1 MKEKMIMKLEKDRL
15 TAKVDNLEK
24 NLAQIE
30 ENSALELK
38 EKEELKNRLS
48 QEEVKK
54 KGKDKKD
61 QYFSHKPAQIPPR
74 DPPNPFFNEQP
85 DMMNP
90 NLSLIKTFKGHL
102 MGVTALS
109 VNSKKN
115 VLATGSDDSTWKL
128 WSIPNGELIMSGEG
142 HQDWVGGVSFHPKG
156 NWITTGSG
164 DGTVKVWDI
173 LNACCAITY
182 SEHPQ
187 AVWKVDYHESG
198 DFVLSASMDHTV
210 KLWDTNVPKS
220 RFTFRGHVDSVNSVQ
235 F

>member
-1 MKEKMIMKLEKDRL
+1 
-15 TAKVDNLEK
+15 
-24 NLAQIE
+24 
-30 ENSALELK
+30 
-38 EKEELKNRLS
+38 
-48 QEEVKK
+48 
-54 KGKDKKD
+54 
-61 QYFSHKPAQIPPR
+61 
-74 DPPNPFFNEQP
+74 
-85 DMMNP
+85 
-90 NLSLIKTFKGHL
+90 
-102 MGVTALS
+102 
-109 VNSKKN
+109 
-115 VLATGSDDSTWKL
+115 
-128 WSIPNGELIMSGEG
+128 MSG
-142 HQDWVGGVSFHPKG
+142 FHPKG

>member
-90 NLSLIKTFKGHL
+90 NPTRPSRLTLPPITRPPCAF
-102 MGVTALS
+102 TA
-109 VNSKKN
+109 
-115 VLATGSDDSTWKL
+115 
-128 WSIPNGELIMSGEG
+128 
-142 HQDWVGGVSFHPKG
+142 
-156 NWITTGSG
+156 
-164 DGTVKVWDI
+164 
-173 LNACCAITY
+173 
-182 SEHPQ
+182 
-187 AVWKVDYHESG
+187 ES
-198 DFVLSASMDHTV
+198 A
-210 KLWDTNVPKS
+210 
-220 RFTFRGHVDSVNSVQ
+220 
-235 F
+235 